1 MNRFRITPIVLLVLL
16 FALVL
21 GAAPVLA
28 NTAVQQMAQI
38 TMKLNHYPS
47 DAEKQTLRG
56 IADNASATAGERA
69 LATALINMEH
79 KVGAA
84 DKQKLQELMK
94 SDGASAEERTLAEV
108 LIGINH
114 KPSAA
119 DMQKLRPLAGQ

>member
-1 MNRFRITPIVLLVLL
+1 MTRFRITPVILLL
-16 FALVL
+16 ALVL
-21 GAAPVLA
+21 GAAPILA
-28 NTAVQQMAQI
+28 ATAMQQMAQI

-69 LATALINMEH
+69 LATALVNMEH
-79 KVGAA
+79 KVSGA
-84 DKQKLQELMK
+84 DKQKLQELMQT
-94 SDGASAEERTLAEV
+94 DGVSAEERTLAEV

-119 DMQKLRPLAGQ
+119 DQQKLRPLAGQ